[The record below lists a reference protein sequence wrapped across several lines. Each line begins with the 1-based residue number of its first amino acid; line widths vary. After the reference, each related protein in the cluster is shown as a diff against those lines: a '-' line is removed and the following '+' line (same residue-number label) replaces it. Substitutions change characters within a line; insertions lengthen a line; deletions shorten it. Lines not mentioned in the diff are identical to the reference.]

1 MVDKKK
7 GIALRLSEKTIGIYE
22 RIAHRANGI
31 ALKNGKPANYTK
43 QDVMRHRLEK
53 LPLAQAETSHS
64 GANTKK
70 DG

>member
-1 MVDKKK
+1 MDKTK
-7 GIALRLSEKTIGIYE
+7 GIALRLKQSTIVTYE

-31 ALKNGKPANYTK
+31 ALRHGKPAHYTK

-53 LPLAQAETSHS
+53 LPFVQAEIDNLN
-64 GANTKK
+64 ANTKK